1 VKRKPQKQRHTTRP
15 ILLDHRLTANTTTTV
30 KVYPTV
36 MNRSAAHAM
45 VLGHME
51 AAQKALNRLQG
62 AAFILPDPIDRTEP
76 DPEDRRAHRAAET
89 AIPQIAAELSDHV
102 MRICQHLGDWL
113 GADAQD

>member
-1 VKRKPQKQRHTTRP
+1 MKGRKIKKPLKLSAHTNLR
-15 ILLDHRLTANTTTTV
+15 V
-30 KVYPTV
+30 KVYPTEV
-36 MNRSAAHAM
+36 NRSAAHAL

-62 AAFILPDPIDRTEP
+62 AAFILPDPLDRTEP
-76 DPEDRRAHRAAET
+76 DPEDRKAHRAAET
-89 AIPQIAAELSDHV
+89 AIPQVAAELSDHV